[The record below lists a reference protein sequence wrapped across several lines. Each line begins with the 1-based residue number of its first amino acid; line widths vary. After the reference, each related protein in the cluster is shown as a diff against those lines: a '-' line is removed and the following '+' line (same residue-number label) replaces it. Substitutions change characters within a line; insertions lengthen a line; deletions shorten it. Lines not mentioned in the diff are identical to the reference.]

1 MTHEAGGGSE
11 KVLRVGFIGCG
22 EISHSQARAVAEAE
36 NARMTYAMDVNP
48 EAASD
53 LASQYDCPTTTE
65 VEQLLASDDV
75 DAVYVCAPH
84 YLHAPLA
91 VEALQAGKHVM
102 VEKPIAT
109 RLDDAEQMIREAAK
123 HDRTLSVCF
132 VSRFAGHSELAK
144 AAIEAGEIGQVIYVE
159 INDMHL
165 KRPSYW
171 SQGVS
176 GKARATDW
184 RAHKDKAGGGV
195 LIMNSVHPI
204 DLVRYL
210 TGLEAE
216 RVYAEYDTFV
226 HPVEVEDTIAVLVRY
241 SNGALGIIQ
250 SATSAAA
257 GREGRAPLRI
267 FGTKGQIALAAPW
280 AEKPAMSIFT
290 VESNSWEHRE
300 APAGKGARTR
310 YVENFARACFGE
322 DQLRASGEDGY
333 RALEIILAA
342 YQAGESQ
349 QVVRLPLVQGK
360 GRE

>member
-1 MTHEAGGGSE
+1 
-11 KVLRVGFIGCG
+11 
-22 EISHSQARAVAEAE
+22 
-36 NARMTYAMDVNP
+36 
-48 EAASD
+48 
-53 LASQYDCPTTTE
+53 
-65 VEQLLASDDV
+65 
-75 DAVYVCAPH
+75 
-84 YLHAPLA
+84 
-91 VEALQAGKHVM
+91 
-102 VEKPIAT
+102 
-109 RLDDAEQMIREAAK
+109 
-123 HDRTLSVCF
+123 
-132 VSRFAGHSELAK
+132 
-144 AAIEAGEIGQVIYVE
+144 

-184 RAHKDKAGGGV
+184 RAHREQAGGGV

-226 HPVEVEDTIAVLVRY
+226 HPVEVEDTIAVVLRY

-250 SATSAAA
+250 SSTSAAA

-290 VESNSWEHRE
+290 VESNAWEHRE

-322 DQLRASGEDGY
+322 VQLRASGEDGY

-342 YQAGESQ
+342 YQAGGSQ
-349 QVVRLPLVQGK
+349 QVVRLPLGQGK